1 MVIQPYSHSSASVWQ
16 TRVLLCFFILKKM
29 EPYIAFFSTY
39 KVITP
44 TIIKPHLFFL
54 NCLIVSLYP
63 DAITLQISDSI
74 SKFAGSKIQFII
86 LCAIFGGNNICFHTR
101 PIKSKKRPPYLQLQ
115 SIFSTFY
122 TGLIL
127 CHHKIICQ
135 KLPHLFIKANKKCQV
150 RLQTNKTA
158 L

>member
-1 MVIQPYSHSSASVWQ
+1 MLMQPYSHSSASVVQ
-16 TRVLLCFFILKKM
+16 TRFLLCFFILKKM
-29 EPYIAFFSTY
+29 EPYIAVFSTY

-44 TIIKPHLFFL
+44 TIIRPHLYFL

-63 DAITLQISDSI
+63 DAITLHISDSI
-74 SKFAGSKIQFII
+74 SKFVGSKIQFII
-86 LCAIFGGNNICFHTR
+86 LCAIFWEIIFVFIQDLSNQ
-101 PIKSKKRPPYLQLQ
+101 KKRPPFLQLQ
-115 SIFSTFY
+115 SIFSTFH
-122 TGLIL
+122 TDLIL

-150 RLQTNKTA
+150 RLQTNKTT